1 MEGKLPKG
9 GKLLSKCSI
18 SQVSICNYLI
28 TPISDVNPKYILIAQ
43 VMTAF
48 AKAEKKLKPRWQ
60 EMFTDVYHDVPPHLK

>member
-1 MEGKLPKG
+1 MEGKLPKR

-18 SQVSICNYLI
+18 SQVSIL
-28 TPISDVNPKYILIAQ
+28 TPISDVNPKCILIAQ

>member
-1 MEGKLPKG
+1 MGRG
-9 GKLLSKCSI
+9 S
-18 SQVSICNYLI
+18 
-28 TPISDVNPKYILIAQ
+28 TFSDINPKYILIVQ

>member
-1 MEGKLPKG
+1 MEGKLPKR
-9 GKLLSKCSI
+9 GKLLSKCII
-18 SQVSICNYLI
+18 SQVSICNYL

>member
-18 SQVSICNYLI
+18 GSGLSPLLVILI
-28 TPISDVNPKYILIAQ
+28 GNPKYFLIAQ